1 MPRLRL
7 PARSPAG
14 TPHFSWDLVH
24 YLRRKKPDTFRYLER
39 VSVYESFAKYEA
51 AHLSKFVKFLK
62 FLPVPEALL
71 PSIAGFYAHAG
82 CY

>member
-1 MPRLRL
+1 MLRSL
-7 PARSPAG
+7 SFG
-14 TPHFSWDLVH
+14 K
-24 YLRRKKPDTFRYLER
+24 RRKKPDTFRYLER
-39 VSVYESFAKYEA
+39 VGRYESFAKYEA

-71 PSIAGFYAHAG
+71 PTVAGFYAHAG